1 MSNDNQ
7 SSSPT
12 IAGDAP
18 LRIQHLDMSPED
30 VVIGGP
36 TGCFTVTGLKVMSTR
51 DALTIFE
58 ACRRGILPQITR
70 RLTESEKQQIA
81 AGTIVVFDEKRAKM
95 KRWTDGRMW
104 TPSRI
109 VGNFLMY
116 RELDRKVQP
125 NQQGIEEINRL
136 VQQQQR
142 RDEHGESMSPE
153 FHSSNKGLFFRKP
166 HGLIK
171 RTISLSVPDDEAGFL
186 SQTEWKTPRTHQQ
199 HLIAYFKAETC
210 SLLASPDDMEEL
222 HGLRLPLPVLRIQ
235 RFRRPIKI
243 EMYDDAFYDVYD
255 TEDEE
260 EGKTTLGGE
269 EAGRAAAADGLF
281 AGASGNPP
289 TLPSYSAQLPL
300 PPVAYSSEPVS
311 RSLMLLAPPPPSQPP
326 LPIPVVLQPQSMP
339 LSYPIAD
346 NFTMPLSQGNYQ
358 GANMSFPPTPL
369 ELQPPAPVPA
379 QPRVS
384 QEPGFLEPHSF
395 ASSNLRFADPL
406 DIQQL
411 NEFALNVESGSQLF
425 EPLFASLDSN
435 LSCVTQPPGS
445 TDLVER
451 TDTSGSVSEI

>member
-1 MSNDNQ
+1 
-7 SSSPT
+7 
-12 IAGDAP
+12 
-18 LRIQHLDMSPED
+18 MSPED

-70 RLTESEKQQIA
+70 RLTESEKQQIT

-136 VQQQQR
+136 VQQQR
-142 RDEHGESMSPE
+142 GDENPDGTSQME

-171 RTISLSVPDDEAGFL
+171 RTISLSVPDDEVGFL

-222 HGLRLPLPVLRIQ
+222 HGLRLPLPILRIQ

-243 EMYDDAFYDVYD
+243 EMYDDAFYDIYD

-260 EGKTTLGGE
+260 EAKPGHGNDGGAE
-269 EAGRAAAADGLF
+269 VGRVAVSDGL
-281 AGASGNPP
+281 
-289 TLPSYSAQLPL
+289 LPSASRNPQALSSYSTVPSTQMPL
-300 PPVAYSSEPVS
+300 PPVSYSSEPAS
-311 RSLMLLAPPPPSQPP
+311 RSLMLLAPPPPQPP
-326 LPIPVVLQPQSMP
+326 MPIPPVVLQPQSMP
-339 LSYPIAD
+339 LSTPIAD
-346 NFTMPLSQGNYQ
+346 GFIPFGISSGNYQ
-358 GANMSFPPTPL
+358 VGPSNISFPPTPL
-369 ELQPPAPVPA
+369 ELQPPESVA
-379 QPRVS
+379 QQQPS
-384 QEPGFLEPHSF
+384 DTDFAESHSF
-395 ASSNLRFADPL
+395 ASSNLRFTNPL

-411 NEFALNVESGSQLF
+411 DDFGFISVDSGGQLF
-425 EPLFASLDSN
+425 GPLDFNSQPDST
-435 LSCVTQPPGS
+435 LTSMAYPPS
-445 TDLVER
+445 SNELAER
-451 TDTSGSVSEI
+451 TDTSKSISEI